1 MCRWRS
7 SGRFARG
14 GLRGTGSTGTMI
26 RVGFGADDDG
36 QGAEGLL
43 GKKQDLPE
51 WVGSDVGVDIPLGKK
66 PHYDLA
72 RSRSRY
78 GYSKSVNVLCL
89 VLIF

>member
-1 MCRWRS
+1 MCASTDTQPGACATRSATVLENTWQVSMCRWRS

-51 WVGSDVGVDIPLGKK
+51 MGRMRCR
-66 PHYDLA
+66 A
-72 RSRSRY
+72 
-78 GYSKSVNVLCL
+78 
-89 VLIF
+89 

>member
-1 MCRWRS
+1 MRASTDTQPGACAARSATASATVLENTWQVSMCRWCS
-7 SGRFARG
+7 SGRVARG

-51 WVGSDVGVDIPLGKK
+51 WVG
-66 PHYDLA
+66 
-72 RSRSRY
+72 
-78 GYSKSVNVLCL
+78 
-89 VLIF
+89 